1 MKKRFVSA
9 GLAALLVCLLVAQT
23 ALAATP
29 RAAGATYDLSF
40 EGNTAVCTAICKGN
54 STSDNISATMLL
66 YEDGVFVDSWSGSG
80 KWKVTLSGEYPAV
93 SGKTYR
99 LAVSYSVNN
108 LVQPIVSTTATCP

>member
-1 MKKRFVSA
+1 MKKRFVLA
-9 GLAALLVCLLVAQT
+9 CLAALLVCLMVAQA

-29 RAAGATYDLSF
+29 RAAGATCDLSF

-66 YEDGVFVDSWSGSG
+66 YENGVFVDSWSGSG

-99 LAVSYSVNN
+99 LEVSYSINN
-108 LVQPIVSTTATCP
+108 FVQPIVSAKNTCP